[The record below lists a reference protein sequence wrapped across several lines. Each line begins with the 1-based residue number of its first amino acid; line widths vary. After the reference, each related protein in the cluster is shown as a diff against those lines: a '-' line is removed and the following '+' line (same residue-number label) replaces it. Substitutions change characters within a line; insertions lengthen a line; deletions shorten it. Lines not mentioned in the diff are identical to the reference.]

1 MQRVSLNIYAN
12 VCKKPA
18 AAEFRI
24 FAIKLFNRLQTL
36 NFALKIGLSCL
47 LLDFMGLKYNWPFL
61 VLPASHMA
69 LAKKFAKLFNQQSFG
84 F

>member
-24 FAIKLFNRLQTL
+24 FAIIAAGGAKKRFPTSPLLECVFLLVWVGVNRLDCVSPNDELIQIR
-36 NFALKIGLSCL
+36 K
-47 LLDFMGLKYNWPFL
+47 M
-61 VLPASHMA
+61 
-69 LAKKFAKLFNQQSFG
+69 
-84 F
+84 